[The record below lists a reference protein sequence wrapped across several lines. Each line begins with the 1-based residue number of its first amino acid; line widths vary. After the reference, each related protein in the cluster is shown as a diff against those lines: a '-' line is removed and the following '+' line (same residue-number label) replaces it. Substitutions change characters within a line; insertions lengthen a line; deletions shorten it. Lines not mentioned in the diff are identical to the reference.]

1 MHSSALKL
9 GEKFFRTYAS
19 GDSKGGVVVDL
30 GSQDILGS
38 LRGVCPPNFKYL
50 GVDFEGGKN
59 VDLVLENP
67 YEIPFEDNSVDII
80 VCSSVFEHSQFFW
93 KLFLEILRILKPNG
107 LFYLNAPSNGYIHRY
122 PVDCWR
128 FYPDAGL
135 ALVDWGIENGFNP
148 ALLESFIAD
157 KDNAAIDEGWWNDF
171 VAVFVKDASQG
182 ATYEER
188 ILHSL
193 ITYSN
198 AHSNDPKI
206 ALNSDFYPADYRL
219 NKKIELEFMEASET
233 IKARDVQIS
242 HLESVA
248 IEASEIIKARD
259 VQISHLESVAIE
271 ASEIIKAR
279 DVQISSL
286 ENIFSDLNHSMNLI
300 IHSRSWRITKP
311 LRDLKKLFK

>member
-1 MHSSALKL
+1 VHSSALKL
-9 GEKFFRTYAS
+9 GEKFFRTYVS
-19 GDSKGGVVVDL
+19 GDSKRGVVVDL

-38 LRGVCPPNFKYL
+38 LRGACPPNFKYL

-107 LFYLNAPSNGYIHRY
+107 LLYLNAPSNGYIHRY

-135 ALVDWGIENGFNP
+135 ALVDWGVENGFNP

-171 VAVFVKDASQG
+171 VAVFVKDASES
-182 ATYEER
+182 ARYEDR
-188 ILHSL
+188 ILHS
-193 ITYSN
+193 ITGYSN
-198 AHSNDPKI
+198 AHSNDSKI
-206 ALNSDFYPADYRL
+206 VLNSEFYPPDYRL
-219 NKKIELEFMEASET
+219 NKKIELEFMGASETIKAKDALISHLESAVSEASET
-233 IKARDVQIS
+233 IKAKDALIS
-242 HLESVA
+242 HLESAVG
-248 IEASEIIKARD
+248 D
-259 VQISHLESVAIE
+259 LSH
-271 ASEIIKAR
+271 
-279 DVQISSL
+279 Q
-286 ENIFSDLNHSMNLI
+286 MNLI

-311 LRDLKKLFK
+311 LRGLKRLLR